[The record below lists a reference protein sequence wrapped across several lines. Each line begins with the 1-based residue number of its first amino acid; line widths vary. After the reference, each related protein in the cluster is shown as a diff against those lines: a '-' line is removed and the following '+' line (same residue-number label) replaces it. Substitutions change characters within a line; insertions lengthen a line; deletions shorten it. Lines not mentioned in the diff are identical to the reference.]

1 MNAAFFCLECEQ
13 NHMVIS
19 SVSSSPGT
27 NGSMRVI
34 TLLCTFTRPLPLQT
48 GHFADKG
55 APPGPGKRYVPC
67 LHNACRP

>member
-48 GHFADKG
+48 GPFADKG
-55 APPGPGKRYVPC
+55 APPWSR
-67 LHNACRP
+67 

>member
-27 NGSMRVI
+27 NGSTRVI

-48 GHFADKG
+48 GHVPLPDPDK
-55 APPGPGKRYVPC
+55 RHVPC

>member
-34 TLLCTFTRPLPLQT
+34 TLLCIMEGRVVV
-48 GHFADKG
+48 KE
-55 APPGPGKRYVPC
+55 
-67 LHNACRP
+67 

>member
-27 NGSMRVI
+27 NGSTRVI

-48 GHFADKG
+48 GHFAEG
-55 APPGPGKRYVPC
+55 S
-67 LHNACRP
+67 

>member
-19 SVSSSPGT
+19 SVSSSPET
-27 NGSMRVI
+27 NGSTRVI

-48 GHFADKG
+48 GHVADEG
-55 APPGPGKRYVPC
+55 APP
-67 LHNACRP
+67 

>member
-34 TLLCTFTRPLPLQT
+34 TLLCTFTRPGDHGPLP
-48 GHFADKG
+48 
-55 APPGPGKRYVPC
+55 
-67 LHNACRP
+67 

>member
-1 MNAAFFCLECEQ
+1 MNAAFFCLECGQ

-55 APPGPGKRYVPC
+55 APPWSR
-67 LHNACRP
+67 

>member
-27 NGSMRVI
+27 KDTSLAFTTLAGHDVRRDVLRLLHDYNRQNEGSIR
-34 TLLCTFTRPLPLQT
+34 CQT
-48 GHFADKG
+48 PFSSRLWK
-55 APPGPGKRYVPC
+55 
-67 LHNACRP
+67 

>member
-27 NGSMRVI
+27 NGSTRVI

-48 GHFADKG
+48 GHVADEG
-55 APPGPGKRYVPC
+55 VPP
-67 LHNACRP
+67 

>member
-1 MNAAFFCLECEQ
+1 MDAAFFRLECEQ

-27 NGSMRVI
+27 KGSIRVI

-55 APPGPGKRYVPC
+55 APPWSR
-67 LHNACRP
+67 